1 MVARRGTEVRPEGAG
16 FQDLTPP
23 EAHVGRVVA
32 RGQRGLDPRRLAKA
46 PAALYPEGSEEK
58 PLLDA
63 ELTAGSW
70 DGYISA
76 LVLEEVSRAHDSV
89 RRRIATVLDKSPV
102 TVLDESE
109 ESVALAQAYIAAG
122 AIPSD
127 FEDDARHV
135 AIATLNDIN
144 VIVSWNFRHMVN
156 IERKRRINSVNLRE
170 GCPLIDIV
178 SPWEISHEEA

>member
-1 MVARRGTEVRPEGAG
+1 MRLKLYLDTSVLGAVCDPGPE
-16 FQDLTPP
+16 D
-23 EAHVGRVVA
+23 
-32 RGQRGLDPRRLAKA
+32 RLAA
-46 PAALYPEGSEEK
+46 TRRILDGLAAGL
-58 PLLDA
+58 
-63 ELTAGSW
+63 W
-70 DGYISA
+70 DGYVSA

-89 RRRIATVLDKSPV
+89 RRKIATVLDKSRV
-102 TVLDESE
+102 MVLDESE

-127 FEDDARHV
+127 YEDDARHV

-156 IERKRRINSVNLRE
+156 IERKRRINSVNVRE

-178 SPWEISHEEA
+178 SPWEIGHEEA